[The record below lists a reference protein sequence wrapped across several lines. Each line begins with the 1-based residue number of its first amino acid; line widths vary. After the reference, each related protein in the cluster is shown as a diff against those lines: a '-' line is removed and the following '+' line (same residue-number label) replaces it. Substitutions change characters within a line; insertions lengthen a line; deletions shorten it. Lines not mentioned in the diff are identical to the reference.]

1 MFSRQSI
8 LDKVTVLD
16 KTCLV
21 MQSAKMLDR
30 HDINRN
36 VCDKNCLIDTEL
48 TSSATTANKSRYKWI
63 LGPEEIIQYAQAHSS
78 ARVMKKL
85 SVSKLHN
92 FTLSLPLYEFSIS
105 TVL

>member
-1 MFSRQSI
+1 MFFRQSI

-21 MQSAKMLDR
+21 VQSVKMLDR
-30 HDINRN
+30 HDIDRN
-36 VCDKNCLIDTEL
+36 AWYKNCLIGTEL
-48 TSSATTANKSRYKWI
+48 TLSATTANKSRYKWI
-63 LGPEEIIQYAQAHSS
+63 PGLEEIIQYAQEHSS
-78 ARVMKKL
+78 ATVMKKL

-92 FTLSLPLYEFSIS
+92 FTLSLPLCEVSIS